1 MDIYFAS
8 GALGAE
14 CNSKAALARRWG
26 PERGALVEQQ
36 LTELQALD
44 CLDDYLGLP
53 HVEASSAQ
61 KGTALRAAR
70 DLVIVVRAEDE
81 GAAETQRLTVVAV
94 EERAEESWDQ

>member
-1 MDIYFAS
+1 MDIYFANS
-8 GALGAE
+8 ALGAE

-26 PERGALVEQQ
+26 PERGVLVEQQ

-53 HVEASSAQ
+53 HVEARATRQ
-61 KGTALRAAR
+61 MTTLRTAR
-70 DLVIVVRAEDE
+70 DLVIVVRADQE
-81 GAAETQRLTVVAV
+81 ATTETQRLTVVAV

>member
-8 GALGAE
+8 RALGE
-14 CNSKAALARRWG
+14 QCNSKAALARRWG

-44 CLDDYLGLP
+44 RLEDYVGLP
-53 HVEASSAQ
+53 HVRASSTRETTTLHA
-61 KGTALRAAR
+61 GEN
-70 DLVIVVRAEDE
+70 LVIVLIASE
-81 GAAETQRLTVVAV
+81 GPAETQRLTVIAI